1 MSLHNKQNQNDM
13 NEKFAE
19 WKSKFDVLAQ
29 RERILLL
36 VCAAVVT
43 IMLMQV
49 VLLDPLLGTSKKISS
64 RAAEASGKISRYQA
78 EKQVVEAQLGVGVEG
93 AKKEQL
99 ERLESEL
106 DDLNEEI
113 EDSVQGMIPP
123 RLMPEVLEKV
133 LLESQGLKLLSLE
146 NQPVVAVLDDVGPW
160 TNSQPLYNHYVVLK
174 ISGDYM
180 AVIGFFDR
188 LALLPWKFYWDEL
201 SYQVDEYPNATVSLR
216 VRTVSMS
223 EEWIGV

>member
-1 MSLHNKQNQNDM
+1 M

-113 EDSVQGMIPP
+113 EDS
-123 RLMPEVLEKV
+123 
-133 LLESQGLKLLSLE
+133 SKL
-146 NQPVVAVLDDVGPW
+146 
-160 TNSQPLYNHYVVLK
+160 
-174 ISGDYM
+174 
-180 AVIGFFDR
+180 F
-188 LALLPWKFYWDEL
+188 
-201 SYQVDEYPNATVSLR
+201 
-216 VRTVSMS
+216 
-223 EEWIGV
+223 